1 MSNESAQATERPRAA
16 DRILKSARELF
27 YAQGIRAVGVDEIVT
42 HAGVAKPSLYRSFPS
57 KDQLAASYLELYE
70 AEFWARFD
78 GALGPDT
85 DDPRRQLLDYLTV
98 LGLRAQ
104 AAGYRGCGL
113 SNAVIEYPEAGHPA
127 RRVAEAHKRKF
138 RARLHRMAKQM
149 GASDPAFLGDAL
161 MLLIEGA
168 FSSGQLFR
176 GPGPAESLV
185 RAASLLIDAAA
196 GRPEGSE
203 PERARS
209 RG

>member
-1 MSNESAQATERPRAA
+1 MSNQSIEAAGRPRAA

-27 YAQGIRAVGVDEIVT
+27 YTQGIRAVGVDDVVS
-42 HAGVAKPSLYRSFPS
+42 HAGVTKPSLYRSFPS

-70 AEFWARFD
+70 AEFWARFN

-98 LGLRAQ
+98 LGHRAQ
-104 AAGYRGCGL
+104 TADYRGCGL
-113 SNAVIEYPEAGHPA
+113 SNAVIEYPEADHPA

-138 RARLHRMAKQM
+138 RARLHRMAKEL
-149 GASDPAFLGDAL
+149 GAPDAALLGDAL

-176 GPGPAESLV
+176 GPGPAENLV
-185 RAASLLIDAAA
+185 RAATLLIDAAT
-196 GRPEGSE
+196 GE
-203 PERARS
+203 PAAS
-209 RG
+209 SSSVKG

>member
-1 MSNESAQATERPRAA
+1 
-16 DRILKSARELF
+16 
-27 YAQGIRAVGVDEIVT
+27 
-42 HAGVAKPSLYRSFPS
+42 
-57 KDQLAASYLELYE
+57 
-70 AEFWARFD
+70 
-78 GALGPDT
+78 
-85 DDPRRQLLDYLTV
+85 
-98 LGLRAQ
+98 
-104 AAGYRGCGL
+104 
-113 SNAVIEYPEAGHPA
+113 
-127 RRVAEAHKRKF
+127 
-138 RARLHRMAKQM
+138 M